1 MSIDS
6 SNASS
11 ATVPSAS
18 RPGDLPD
25 DHPLRARIAEAVHAV
40 RDTTPLAQSFTNFVT
55 INLVANAQLAV
66 GGTAAMSYL
75 PDDVLDIA
83 AICGA
88 TYINVGTLLPF
99 YKDALADIARG
110 LHDQGKPWV
119 LDPVADV
126 LDIAAICGATYIN
139 VGTLLPFYKD
149 ALADIARGLHDQGKP
164 WVLDPVAAG
173 LGATRTAIL
182 ESFRD
187 VPPTVVR
194 GNASEIIVLDRMW
207 ELSDMTADAGEPTT
221 RPAGVESAD
230 EVESAMPAAR
240 RIARHLAAHSNDGQ
254 GAVAVS
260 GAVDFVTD
268 GTRDYRLPGGS
279 ALMTKITGAGCSLGG
294 VVGTYL
300 AVAVAVSGAVDFVT
314 DGTRDYRL
322 PGGSALMT
330 KITGAGCSLGG
341 VVGTYLAVANPLT
354 AAMAASLH
362 FNRAGEIAEAA
373 AHGPGS
379 FQTEFLD
386 ALWNVTAEQI
396 AVR

>member
-6 SNASS
+6 SVASS
-11 ATVPSAS
+11 AASAS
-18 RPGDLPD
+18 AFDGAQPGNLPS
-25 DHPLRARIAEAVHAV
+25 DHPLRTRIADAVRAV

-66 GGTAAMSYL
+66 GGTAAMSFL

-99 YKDALADIARG
+99 YKDALTDIAQG
-110 LHDQGKPWV
+110 LHE
-119 LDPVADV
+119 
-126 LDIAAICGATYIN
+126 
-139 VGTLLPFYKD
+139 
-149 ALADIARGLHDQGKP
+149 QGKP

-207 ELSDMTADAGEPTT
+207 GLADADAAADDGT
-221 RPAGVESAD
+221 RPAGVESVD
-230 EVESAMPAAR
+230 EVDSAIPAAR
-240 RIARHLAAHSNDGQ
+240 RLARHLAAH
-254 GAVAVS
+254 
-260 GAVDFVTD
+260 D
-268 GTRDYRLPGGS
+268 GTHDYRLPGGS

-300 AVAVAVSGAVDFVT
+300 AVAD
-314 DGTRDYRL
+314 
-322 PGGSALMT
+322 
-330 KITGAGCSLGG
+330 
-341 VVGTYLAVANPLT
+341 PLT

-396 AVR
+396 ADSTILQ

>member
-6 SNASS
+6 PMASS
-11 ATVPSAS
+11 ATSTP
-18 RPGDLPD
+18 RTGNLPAD
-25 DHPLRARIAEAVHAV
+25 NPLRTRIADAVHAV
-40 RDTTPLAQSFTNFVT
+40 RSTTPLAQSFTNFVT

-75 PDDVLDIA
+75 PD
-83 AICGA
+83 
-88 TYINVGTLLPF
+88 
-99 YKDALADIARG
+99 
-110 LHDQGKPWV
+110 
-119 LDPVADV
+119 DV

-300 AVAVAVSGAVDFVT
+300 AVAD
-314 DGTRDYRL
+314 
-322 PGGSALMT
+322 
-330 KITGAGCSLGG
+330 
-341 VVGTYLAVANPLT
+341 PLT

-362 FNRAGEIAEAA
+362 FNRAGEVAEAA

-396 AVR
+396 AESTILQ

>member
-6 SNASS
+6 SMASAVTS
-11 ATVPSAS
+11 TSQT
-18 RPGDLPD
+18 GNLPAG
-25 DHPLRARIAEAVHAV
+25 HPLRTRIADAVHAV

-55 INLVANAQLAV
+55 INLVANAQLAA

-75 PDDVLDIA
+75 PD
-83 AICGA
+83 
-88 TYINVGTLLPF
+88 
-99 YKDALADIARG
+99 
-110 LHDQGKPWV
+110 
-119 LDPVADV
+119 DV

-187 VPPTVVR
+187 VPPTIVR

-207 ELSDMTADAGEPTT
+207 GLADADAAADDGT

-230 EVESAMPAAR
+230 EVESAIPAAR
-240 RIARHLAAHSNDGQ
+240 RLARHLAAHSPNGQ

-268 GTRDYRLPGGS
+268 GTHDYRLPGGS

-300 AVAVAVSGAVDFVT
+300 AVAD
-314 DGTRDYRL
+314 
-322 PGGSALMT
+322 
-330 KITGAGCSLGG
+330 
-341 VVGTYLAVANPLT
+341 PLT

-396 AVR
+396 ADSTILQ

>member
-11 ATVPSAS
+11 ATVPSAT

-25 DHPLRARIAEAVHAV
+25 DHPLRTRIADAVHAV
-40 RDTTPLAQSFTNFVT
+40 RSTTPLAQSFTNFVT
-55 INLVANAQLAV
+55 INLVANAQLAA

-75 PDDVLDIA
+75 PD
-83 AICGA
+83 
-88 TYINVGTLLPF
+88 
-99 YKDALADIARG
+99 
-110 LHDQGKPWV
+110 
-119 LDPVADV
+119 DV

-207 ELSDMTADAGEPTT
+207 GLADADAAGTEDETT
-221 RPAGVESAD
+221 HPAGVESAD

-240 RIARHLAAHSNDGQ
+240 RIARHLAAHSTNGQ

-268 GTRDYRLPGGS
+268 GTHDYRLPGGS

-300 AVAVAVSGAVDFVT
+300 AVAD
-314 DGTRDYRL
+314 
-322 PGGSALMT
+322 
-330 KITGAGCSLGG
+330 
-341 VVGTYLAVANPLT
+341 PLT

-386 ALWNVTAEQI
+386 TLWNVTAEQI
-396 AVR
+396 AESTILQ

>member
-75 PDDVLDIA
+75 PD
-83 AICGA
+83 
-88 TYINVGTLLPF
+88 
-99 YKDALADIARG
+99 
-110 LHDQGKPWV
+110 
-119 LDPVADV
+119 DV

-300 AVAVAVSGAVDFVT
+300 AVAD
-314 DGTRDYRL
+314 
-322 PGGSALMT
+322 
-330 KITGAGCSLGG
+330 
-341 VVGTYLAVANPLT
+341 PLT

-396 AVR
+396 AESAILQ

>member
-6 SNASS
+6 PMTSS
-11 ATVPSAS
+11 ATSTP
-18 RPGDLPD
+18 RTGNLPA
-25 DHPLRARIAEAVHAV
+25 DHPLRTRIADAVHAV
-40 RDTTPLAQSFTNFVT
+40 RSTTPLAQSFTNFVT
-55 INLVANAQLAV
+55 INLVANAQLAA

-75 PDDVLDIA
+75 PDDVLDVA

-99 YKDALADIARG
+99 YKDALADIA
-110 LHDQGKPWV
+110 H
-119 LDPVADV
+119 
-126 LDIAAICGATYIN
+126 
-139 VGTLLPFYKD
+139 
-149 ALADIARGLHDQGKP
+149 GLHDQGKP

-187 VPPTVVR
+187 APPTIVR

-207 ELSDMTADAGEPTT
+207 GLADADGADADEAT
-221 RPAGVESAD
+221 RPAGVESVD
-230 EVESAMPAAR
+230 EVDSAIPAAR
-240 RIARHLAAHSNDGQ
+240 RIARHLATHSPNGQ

-268 GTRDYRLPGGS
+268 GTNDYRLPGGS

-300 AVAVAVSGAVDFVT
+300 AVAD
-314 DGTRDYRL
+314 
-322 PGGSALMT
+322 
-330 KITGAGCSLGG
+330 
-341 VVGTYLAVANPLT
+341 PLT

-396 AVR
+396 AESTILQ

>member
-11 ATVPSAS
+11 TTSASSATVPSAT

-55 INLVANAQLAV
+55 INLVANAQLAA

-110 LHDQGKPWV
+110 LHE
-119 LDPVADV
+119 
-126 LDIAAICGATYIN
+126 
-139 VGTLLPFYKD
+139 
-149 ALADIARGLHDQGKP
+149 QGKP

-207 ELSDMTADAGEPTT
+207 GLADADATEEEAT
-221 RPAGVESAD
+221 RPAGVESVD
-230 EVESAMPAAR
+230 EVDSAIPAAR
-240 RIARHLAAHSNDGQ
+240 RIARHLATHSPNGQ

-268 GTRDYRLPGGS
+268 GTHDYRLPGGS

-300 AVAVAVSGAVDFVT
+300 AVAD
-314 DGTRDYRL
+314 
-322 PGGSALMT
+322 
-330 KITGAGCSLGG
+330 
-341 VVGTYLAVANPLT
+341 PLT

-396 AVR
+396 AESTILQ

>member
-6 SNASS
+6 SMASAVTS
-11 ATVPSAS
+11 TSQT
-18 RPGDLPD
+18 GNLPAG
-25 DHPLRARIAEAVHAV
+25 HPLRTRIADAVHAV
-40 RDTTPLAQSFTNFVT
+40 RSTTPLAQSFTNFVT
-55 INLVANAQLAV
+55 INLVANAQLAA

-110 LHDQGKPWV
+110 L
-119 LDPVADV
+119 
-126 LDIAAICGATYIN
+126 Y
-139 VGTLLPFYKD
+139 
-149 ALADIARGLHDQGKP
+149 DQGKP

-187 VPPTVVR
+187 VPPTIVR

-207 ELSDMTADAGEPTT
+207 GLTDTDAAADDGT
-221 RPAGVESAD
+221 RPAGVESVD
-230 EVESAMPAAR
+230 EVDSAIPAAR
-240 RIARHLAAHSNDGQ
+240 RLARHLAAHSPNGQ

-268 GTRDYRLPGGS
+268 GTHDYRLPGGS

-300 AVAVAVSGAVDFVT
+300 AVAD
-314 DGTRDYRL
+314 
-322 PGGSALMT
+322 
-330 KITGAGCSLGG
+330 
-341 VVGTYLAVANPLT
+341 PLT

-396 AVR
+396 ADSTILQ

>member
-6 SNASS
+6 SVASS
-11 ATVPSAS
+11 AASAS
-18 RPGDLPD
+18 AFDGAQPGNLPS
-25 DHPLRARIAEAVHAV
+25 DHPLRTRIADAVRAV

-66 GGTAAMSYL
+66 GGTAAMSFL

-99 YKDALADIARG
+99 YKDALTDIAQG
-110 LHDQGKPWV
+110 LHE
-119 LDPVADV
+119 
-126 LDIAAICGATYIN
+126 
-139 VGTLLPFYKD
+139 
-149 ALADIARGLHDQGKP
+149 QGKP

-207 ELSDMTADAGEPTT
+207 GLADADAAADDAT
-221 RPAGVESAD
+221 RPAGVESVD
-230 EVESAMPAAR
+230 EVDSAIPAAR
-240 RIARHLAAHSNDGQ
+240 RLARHLAAHSPNGQ

-268 GTRDYRLPGGS
+268 GTHDYRLPGGS

-300 AVAVAVSGAVDFVT
+300 AVAD
-314 DGTRDYRL
+314 
-322 PGGSALMT
+322 
-330 KITGAGCSLGG
+330 
-341 VVGTYLAVANPLT
+341 PLT

-396 AVR
+396 ADSTILQ

>member
-6 SNASS
+6 SVASS
-11 ATVPSAS
+11 AASAS
-18 RPGDLPD
+18 AFDGAQPGNLPS
-25 DHPLRARIAEAVHAV
+25 DHPLRTRIADAVRAV

-66 GGTAAMSYL
+66 GGTAAMSFL

-99 YKDALADIARG
+99 YKDALTDIAQG
-110 LHDQGKPWV
+110 LHEQG
-119 LDPVADV
+119 
-126 LDIAAICGATYIN
+126 
-139 VGTLLPFYKD
+139 
-149 ALADIARGLHDQGKP
+149 RP

-207 ELSDMTADAGEPTT
+207 GLADTDAAADDGT
-221 RPAGVESAD
+221 RPAGVESVD
-230 EVESAMPAAR
+230 EVDSAIPAAR
-240 RIARHLAAHSNDGQ
+240 RLARHLAAHSANGQ

-260 GAVDFVTD
+260 GAIDFVTD
-268 GTRDYRLPGGS
+268 GTHDYRLPGGS

-300 AVAVAVSGAVDFVT
+300 AVAD
-314 DGTRDYRL
+314 
-322 PGGSALMT
+322 
-330 KITGAGCSLGG
+330 
-341 VVGTYLAVANPLT
+341 PLT

-396 AVR
+396 ADSTILQ